1 MDIVSPAISLATRNN
16 TSTERYTAY
25 GDQLQSQLKQYNA
38 MPESVQQGFSSA
50 MKFFSTFSLLV
61 ALVTLVVAVYLAI
74 NAYKG
79 KLGTQVGMA
88 VFAFFLP
95 GIYVL
100 YHVIYHDIYKHPST
114 L

>member
-1 MDIVSPAISLATRNN
+1 MDIVSPAISLATHN

-38 MPESVQQGFSSA
+38 LPEPVQKSISYVRNI
-50 MKFFSTFSLLV
+50 FSTLSLFV
-61 ALVTLVVAVYLAI
+61 ALVTLVLAVYLAI

-79 KLGTQVGMA
+79 KLGTQIGMA

-100 YHVIYHDIYKHPST
+100 YHIIYHDIYKHPSK

>member
-1 MDIVSPAISLATRNN
+1 MDIVSPAISLATRN

-25 GDQLQSQLKQYNA
+25 GEQLQAQLKQYNA
-38 MPESVQQGFSSA
+38 LPEPLQKGISSVT
-50 MKFFSTFSLLV
+50 KFFSTFSLLV

-79 KLGTQVGMA
+79 KLGTQIGMA
-88 VFAFFLP
+88 LFAFFLP
-95 GIYVL
+95 GIYLL

>member
-1 MDIVSPAISLATRNN
+1 MDIVSPAISLATRN

-38 MPESVQQGFSSA
+38 LPESVQKGISSV
-50 MKFFSTFSLLV
+50 MNVFSTFSLVV
-61 ALVTLVVAVYLAI
+61 ALVTLVLAVYLAI

-79 KLGTQVGMA
+79 KLGTQIGMA
-88 VFAFFLP
+88 LFAFFLP
-95 GIYVL
+95 GIYLL
-100 YHVIYHDIYKHPST
+100 YHVIYHDIYRRPST

>member
-1 MDIVSPAISLATRNN
+1 MDIVSPAISLATRN

-38 MPESVQQGFSSA
+38 LPEPMQKVMSSV
-50 MKFFSTFSLLV
+50 MNVFSTFSLIV
-61 ALVTLVVAVYLAI
+61 ALVTLVLAVYLAI

-79 KLGTQVGMA
+79 KLGTQIGMA

-95 GIYVL
+95 GIYLL
-100 YHVIYHDIYKHPST
+100 YHIIYHDIYKHPST